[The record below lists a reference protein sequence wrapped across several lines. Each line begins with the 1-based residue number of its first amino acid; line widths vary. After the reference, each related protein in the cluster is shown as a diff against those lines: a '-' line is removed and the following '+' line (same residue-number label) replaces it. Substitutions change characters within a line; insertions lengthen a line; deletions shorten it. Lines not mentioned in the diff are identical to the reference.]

1 MVMISCT
8 FLDMDVEKT
17 LDNGLQNHFDLTAI
31 GVFFFPAE
39 KCFQFFVFCWKGSNI
54 WESVTCLLQMKKIAG
69 HWISTHPRG
78 CMEIKNRHFLSQL
91 LSFIFFSGCSFLQL
105 RFRVEA
111 RTLSWEL
118 TYPRVI
124 SHPSRHFWVDDC
136 PYPVW
141 WNMLDLPPTQDAGHH
156 QDLFLFFSRESRTK
170 PSFVTVCQMG
180 VDPRDMLVSWK
191 VYYPII

>member
-1 MVMISCT
+1 MC
-8 FLDMDVEKT
+8 
-17 LDNGLQNHFDLTAI
+17 
-31 GVFFFPAE
+31 FFFQLRSASSSL
-39 KCFQFFVFCWKGSNI
+39 CFVGKVPILGIGNLFATH
-54 WESVTCLLQMKKIAG
+54 EKIAG

-78 CMEIKNRHFLSQL
+78 CMEIKKQTFFVATSQC
-91 LSFIFFSGCSFLQL
+91 SIFSGCLFLQL

-124 SHPSRHFWVDDC
+124 SRHFWVDDC

-141 WNMLDLPPTQDAGHH
+141 WNMLDLPPTQDASHH
-156 QDLFLFFSRESRTK
+156 QNLFLFFSRESRTK

-180 VDPRDMLVSWK
+180 GWSKGYVSFLEGISDQN
-191 VYYPII
+191 PL